1 MSSSAVLSDDLL
13 WHVRSDLPGRLR
25 LICQELISS
34 PLLRHH
40 CAVTLTSCHWLHGFR
55 INSLQGSVVVRF
67 PDHRRGDLG
76 TLLREALSL
85 PQLDDNLIAPLAQ
98 LRAGQWRSNR
108 AGQLAIRHG
117 SACGLVL
124 LAELL
129 LPIPLTLMTGVALVA
144 LVPLVKE
151 VWHAWHHRRTF
162 PAETLELAFSAV
174 LVSRGLP
181 GEALLDLAISDASDA
196 LESLVTDEDEFH
208 PESKELVDRLGNLVS
223 LELVESEQPSC
234 RLKDASCGDRYRVDN
249 HSHVFLESRVIEG
262 EIVVLNR
269 LVDGDWRPRRL
280 QPGDEVHPGAFL
292 IKGHGVLEVLSALD
306 NHPHY
311 QIPLAIEESKHHVT
325 RVEERLEAYNTVMT
339 PLLLG
344 IGGLWFALGAVERAL
359 GLLQFNPIHDWENS
373 NLSSRLT
380 AMASLRLHG
389 IHLNDP
395 DALTALGKMKH
406 VVISRSCL
414 DRMGGIQTR
423 EHLNQASGWKK
434 GDMVRFL
441 AGLQNYLLEN
451 DDVPIWSS
459 QLHHVHAPMLV
470 EHVEIHDLLDG
481 WDVRLADGR
490 QLRLIEQPQPVDDIS
505 QVHLD
510 PLEIWED
517 DTFIGYVELITQ
529 PSDGWIGVCEALEEM
544 GLTVHVVGVDSYPR
558 MLELVKPLGINHV
571 EHLYGDF
578 HANDRLELV
587 RDLQRNGDGVAY
599 LGYVLHD
606 MPALSQADVSI
617 GIEVDA
623 DSIFTA
629 GICDVVIGPDV
640 HWLPRMIQM
649 SRRLDSTAN
658 SNFALI
664 GGSSL
669 LAAIAATAAWINPL
683 TTVLLSDV
691 PLVLAE
697 LRNITALTSHGVF
710 ETHMHRHRALPPLPP
725 QRHAAS
731 CRLTKTRPHGND

>member
-1 MSSSAVLSDDLL
+1 MSRSAAFADNHL
-13 WHVRSDLPGRLR
+13 WRVRSDLPGRVR
-25 LICQELISS
+25 LICRGLVDS

-40 CAVTLTSCHWLHGFR
+40 CAVTLTSCHWLQGFR

-67 PDHRRGDLG
+67 PDHRRSDLIV
-76 TLLREALSL
+76 LLQDALNL
-85 PQLDDNLIAPLAQ
+85 PTLDDNLVAPLAQ
-98 LRAGQWRSNR
+98 LRAGQWRANPT
-108 AGQLAIRHG
+108 GQLAIRHG
-117 SACGLVL
+117 AACGLIL
-124 LAELL
+124 LAEVLFPVPML
-129 LPIPLTLMTGVALVA
+129 LMTGAAVVA

-151 VWHAWHHRRTF
+151 VMHEWRHRRML
-162 PAETLELAFSAV
+162 PAEALELAFSGV

-181 GEALLDLAISDASDA
+181 GEAMLDLAISDASDA
-196 LESLVTDEDEFH
+196 LESLVTDEDQFH

-223 LELVESEQPSC
+223 LELVGGERSHC
-234 RLKDASCGDRYRVDN
+234 RLRDARRHDRYRVDN
-249 HSHVFLESRVIEG
+249 HSHVFLESTVIEG

-280 QPGDEVHPGAFL
+280 RPGDEVSPGAFL
-292 IKGHGVLEVLSALD
+292 IKGHGVLEVLNELD
-306 NHPHY
+306 SHPHY
-311 QIPLAIEESKHHVT
+311 QIPLAIEESKHHVAP
-325 RVEERLEAYNTVMT
+325 VEEKLELYNRVMT
-339 PLLLG
+339 PLLLAV
-344 IGGLWFALGAVERAL
+344 GGLWFALGAVERAL
-359 GLLQFNPIHDWENS
+359 GLLQFNPVHDWHTS
-373 NLSSRLT
+373 NLSSRIT

-395 DALTALGKMKH
+395 DAMTALGKLKH

-423 EHLNQASGWKK
+423 EHLAQDSGWKK

-441 AGLQNYLLEN
+441 AGLQDFLLEN
-451 DDVPIWSS
+451 DDVPIWST
-459 QLHHVHAPMLV
+459 QLHQVRKPMLIEDV
-470 EHVEIHDLLDG
+470 DIRDLLEG
-481 WDVRLADGR
+481 WIVRLADGR
-490 QLRLIEQPQPVDDIS
+490 ELLLKEQPQPIDDIS

-510 PLEIWED
+510 PLEIWEND
-517 DTFIGYVELITQ
+517 NFIGYVELITQ

-544 GLTVHVVGVDSYPR
+544 GMNVHIVGVDDYAR

-571 EHLYGDF
+571 EHLYGNF

-587 RDLQRNGDGVAY
+587 RDLQRSGDGVAY
-599 LGYVLHD
+599 VGYVLHD

-629 GICDVVIGPDV
+629 GICDVVIGADV

-649 SRRLDSTAN
+649 SRRLDATAN
-658 SNFALI
+658 SNFGLI

-669 LAAIAATAAWINPL
+669 LAAIAASAALINPV
-683 TTVLLSDV
+683 TTVLVSDL
-691 PLVLAE
+691 PLVVAE

-710 ETHMHRHRALPPLPP
+710 ETQPHRQRALPTLPTK
-725 QRHAAS
+725 RHAAS
-731 CRLTKTRPHGND
+731 CRLPKARPHGC

>member
-1 MSSSAVLSDDLL
+1 MNDATTFTDSHL
-13 WHVRSDLPGRLR
+13 WRVRSDLPGRLR
-25 LICQELISS
+25 LICRDLVES

-67 PDHRRGDLG
+67 PDHRRGDLAA
-76 TLLREALSL
+76 LLREALSL
-85 PQLDDNLIAPLAQ
+85 PMLDDALVAPLAQ
-98 LRAGQWRSNR
+98 LRSGQWRANP

-117 SACGLVL
+117 SACALIL

-129 LPIPLTLMTGVALVA
+129 FPVPLMLMTGAALVA

-151 VWHAWHHRRTF
+151 VWHEWHHKRAL
-162 PAETLELAFSAV
+162 PAEALELAFSAV
-174 LVSRGLP
+174 LVTRGLP

-208 PESKELVDRLGNLVS
+208 PESKELIDRLGSLVR
-223 LELVESEQPSC
+223 LELVDSDLESCP
-234 RLKDASCGDRYRVDN
+234 LKQARCGNRYRVEN
-249 HSHVFLESRVIEG
+249 HSHVFLQSRLIEG

-280 QPGDEVHPGAFL
+280 RAGDIVHPGAFL
-292 IKGHGVLEVLSALD
+292 IKGHAVLEVLRELNTHAS
-306 NHPHY
+306 Y
-311 QIPLAIEESKHHVT
+311 QVPLAIEESKHHIA
-325 RVEERLEAYNTVMT
+325 RVEEKLEVYNRVMT
-339 PLLLG
+339 PLLLAV
-344 IGGLWFALGAVERAL
+344 GGLWFALGAVERAL
-359 GLLQFNPIHDWENS
+359 GLLQFNPIHDWETS
-373 NLSSRLT
+373 NLSSRIT

-395 DALTALGKMKH
+395 DALTALGKVKH
-406 VVISRSCL
+406 VVVSRSCL

-423 EHLNQASGWKK
+423 EHLDPDSGWKK

-441 AGLQNYLLEN
+441 AGLQDYLLEN
-451 DDVPIWSS
+451 DEVPIWST
-459 QLHHVHAPMLV
+459 QLHSVHNPIQID
-470 EHVEIHDLLDG
+470 HVEIDDLLIG
-481 WDVRLADGR
+481 WDVRLSDGR
-490 QLRLIEQPQPVDDIS
+490 QLQLKEQPQPLS
-505 QVHLD
+505 ELLQVHLD
-510 PLEIWED
+510 PLEIWEG
-517 DTFIGYVELITQ
+517 DTYIGSVELITE
-529 PSDGWIGVCEALEEM
+529 PSDGWIGACEALEDM
-544 GLTVHVVGVDSYPR
+544 GITVHVVGVDSYAR
-558 MLELVKPLGINHV
+558 MLALVTPLGINHV
-571 EHLYGDF
+571 EHLYGSF
-578 HANDRLELV
+578 YANDRLELV

-599 LGYVLHD
+599 LGYVLDD

-649 SRRLDSTAN
+649 SRRLDTTAN

-669 LAAIAATAAWINPL
+669 LAGIAASAAWINPV
-683 TTVLLSDV
+683 TTVLLSDL
-691 PLVLAE
+691 PLLIAE
-697 LRNITALTSHGVF
+697 LRNITALSSHGVF
-710 ETHMHRHRALPPLPP
+710 ETRRQRRRGLLPG
-725 QRHAAS
+725 AA
-731 CRLTKTRPHGND
+731 RPAQAITG

>member
-1 MSSSAVLSDDLL
+1 MTSSASFEDNHL
-13 WHVRSDLPGRLR
+13 WRVRSDLPGRLR
-25 LICQELISS
+25 LICQELVAS

-40 CAVTLTSCHWLHGFR
+40 CAVTLTSCHWLQGFR

-67 PDHRRGDLG
+67 PVHRREDLIE
-76 TLLREALSL
+76 LLKDALSL
-85 PQLDDNLIAPLAQ
+85 PTLDDALIAPLAH
-98 LRAGQWRSNR
+98 LRAGQWRSNP
-108 AGQLAIRHG
+108 AGQMAIRHG
-117 SACGLVL
+117 SACGLIL

-129 LPIPLTLMTGVALVA
+129 FPVPLIIMTGAALVA
-144 LVPLVKE
+144 VVPLVKE
-151 VWHAWHHRRTF
+151 VWHEWRHKRIV
-162 PAETLELAFSAV
+162 PAEALELAFSGV
-174 LVSRGLP
+174 LVTQGLP

-208 PESKELVDRLGNLVS
+208 AESKELVDRLANLVT
-223 LELVESEQPSC
+223 LELVDSSQSTC
-234 RLKDASCGDRYRVDN
+234 RLRDARPGDRYRVDN
-249 HSHVFLESRVIEG
+249 HSHVFLESDVVEG

-280 QPGDEVHPGAFL
+280 RPGDTVHPGAFL
-292 IKGHGVLEVLSALD
+292 IQGHAVLEVLQDLETHAS
-306 NHPHY
+306 Y
-311 QIPLAIEESKHHVT
+311 QIPLAIEESKHHVA
-325 RVEERLEAYNTVMT
+325 RVEEKLETYNRVMT
-339 PLLLG
+339 PVLLG
-344 IGGLWFALGAVERAL
+344 VGGLWFALGGVERAL
-359 GLLQFNPIHDWENS
+359 GVLQFNPIHDWEAS
-373 NLSSRLT
+373 NLSSRIT
-380 AMASLRLHG
+380 AMASLRWHG

-395 DALTALGKMKH
+395 DALTALGKLKH

-414 DRMGGIQTR
+414 DRMGGIQIR
-423 EHLNQASGWKK
+423 EHLKPDSGWKK
-434 GDMVRFL
+434 GDIVRFL
-441 AGLQNYLLEN
+441 AGLQNHLLEN
-451 DDVPIWSS
+451 DEVPIWSH
-459 QLHHVHAPMLV
+459 QLHTVHEPMQI
-470 EHVEIHDLLDG
+470 EDADIGDLLVG
-481 WDVRLADGR
+481 WNVRLADGR
-490 QLRLIEQPQPVDDIS
+490 QLLLKEQPQPPDDIA

-510 PLEIWED
+510 PLEIYEG
-517 DTFIGYVELITQ
+517 DTFIGYVELITE
-529 PSDGWIGVCEALEEM
+529 PGEGWIGVCEALEEM
-544 GLTVHVVGVDSYPR
+544 GITVHVVGVESYAR

-669 LAAIAATAAWINPL
+669 LAAIAASAAWINPV
-683 TTVLLSDV
+683 TTVLLSDL
-691 PLVLAE
+691 PLLLAE

-710 ETHMHRHRALPPLPP
+710 ETHIHRRQALPPLPP
-725 QRHAAS
+725 RHRATSRRGPKAG
-731 CRLTKTRPHGND
+731 PHKHS